1 MKKYYLILVITF
13 GFFFALQA
21 NANILKNP
29 FHRQTNKNNQAII
42 SGSELLDPALKA
54 KAVYLELEGDSV
66 EYDHD
71 SNVYITSGMSTANIV
86 DQNAK
91 LEADEIIYYGS
102 DQHVEAKGNVK
113 ITRDNIV
120 TTGESF
126 SFDVTSNKYLL
137 TRPQT
142 IVKGAII
149 KSRTLTSLPDNKF
162 EYEHGRLKLGD
173 PVRVAQGFGA
183 RIHPPTFYS
192 YQASKAARRPPAW
205 SDISSMV
212 NYRVTAQK
220 IVYDQSK
227 AVNNLTLYGTRIHFQ
242 NFSLPAEPEF
252 TTTVNSDPNV
262 RTAPLIAP
270 TIGTQG
276 ALGGFAVGPA
286 FNFNVTDHHIFS
298 ISPFA
303 QIGSGGSP
311 GFGGMLGFY
320 GPTTTLQLSYGSL
333 KQRFIGQFS
342 QKFFGYKTEFRA
354 AYNYYLNEG
363 FLGSTLAQINVG
375 LVDRRQWKNPF
386 LEKFT
391 ENGVKLR
398 SSTSWIQSGPGI
410 LPTKYKNFLNDA
422 GNPKD
427 FKNSAFKVEE
437 QVILVSKP
445 VFKIG
450 TEKYNTALRF
460 RTRNAFRAYSTGD
473 FQGIF
478 TAGPLLDNKLGPVSF
493 GLGYDQGYING
504 KSPLFYDQYIQG
516 MQSVSLDGDV
526 KLSEWVTLGGY
537 GTYNL
542 KLQEVVEKQ
551 VRAKVGPKDFKMLV
565 NWDALRQQTQFG
577 LNFLFG
583 KPVDFEKFV
592 ILNSQNKSGGI

>member
-1 MKKYYLILVITF
+1 MKKYYLILVITV
-13 GFFFALQA
+13 GLLFALQA
-21 NANILKNP
+21 NASILKNP
-29 FHRQTNKNNQAII
+29 FHKQSKKTIKSSNLNSQ
-42 SGSELLDPALKA
+42 SSDPLKA
-54 KAVYLELEGDSV
+54 KAVYLELEGDNV
-66 EYDHD
+66 EYDHE
-71 SNVYITSGMSTANIV
+71 SNVYITSGMSTAHIV
-86 DQNAK
+86 EQNAK
-91 LEADEIIYYGS
+91 LEADEITYYGG

-120 TTGESF
+120 TSGESF
-126 SFDVTSNKYLL
+126 KFDVTSNKYLL
-137 TRPQT
+137 TKPFT
-142 IVKGAII
+142 LIKGAVI
-149 KSRTLTSLPDNKF
+149 KARTVASLPDSQI
-162 EYEHGRLKLGD
+162 EYEHGRLKLEE

-183 RIHPPTFYS
+183 RIHPRTFYS
-192 YQASKAARRPPAW
+192 LQASRAARKAPGW
-205 SDISSMV
+205 DDVSKNV
-212 NYRVTAQK
+212 KYRVTAEK

-227 AVNNLTLYGTRIHFQ
+227 AVNNLTVYGGRVHFQ
-242 NFSLPAEPEF
+242 NFSLPAEPKF

-270 TIGTQG
+270 TLGTQG
-276 ALGGFAVGPA
+276 ALGGFAIGPA
-286 FNFNVTDHHIFS
+286 FNLNVTDYHILSF
-298 ISPFA
+298 SPFA

-311 GFGGMLGFY
+311 GYGGMLGFY

-333 KQRFIGQFS
+333 KQRFIGQFR
-342 QKFFGYKTEFRA
+342 QKLFGNKTEFRT
-354 AYNYYLNEG
+354 AYNYYLDEG

-375 LVDRRQWKNPF
+375 LVDRRKWRNSF
-386 LEKFT
+386 LNKVT
-391 ENGVKLR
+391 EGGVNFR
-398 SSTSWIQSGPGI
+398 SASSWVQSSPGI

-427 FKNSAFKVEE
+427 FKNSAFKAEE
-437 QVILVSKP
+437 QITLISKP
-445 VFKIG
+445 VFKLG

-478 TAGPLLDNKLGPVSF
+478 TGGPVLDNKLGPVSF
-493 GLGYDQGYING
+493 GLGYDQGYVRG

-526 KLSEWVTLGGY
+526 KLSEWITLGGY

-542 KLQEVVEKQ
+542 QVQEVIERQ

-583 KPVDFEKFV
+583 QPVDFEKFV

>member
-1 MKKYYLILVITF
+1 MKRYYLILIIIF
-13 GFFFALQA
+13 GCLFALQA
-21 NANILKNP
+21 NAIILKNP
-29 FHRQTNKNNQAII
+29 FHKQKSTKPSI
-42 SGSELLDPALKA
+42 SPSRSSDPLKA

-71 SNVYITSGMSTANIV
+71 SNVYITSGMSIAHIV
-86 DQNAK
+86 DQDAK

-102 DQHVEAKGNVK
+102 DQHIEAKGNIK
-113 ITRDNIV
+113 INRDNII

-126 SFDVTSNKYLL
+126 KFDVTSNKYLL
-137 TRPQT
+137 TKPFTQ
-142 IVKGAII
+142 IKGAII
-149 KSRTLTSLPDNKF
+149 KARTLSSLPDNNQL
-162 EYEHGRLKLGD
+162 EYEHGRLKLEE
-173 PVRVAQGFGA
+173 PVRVAQGFGT
-183 RIHPPTFYS
+183 RVHPKTFYS
-192 YQASKAARRPPAW
+192 LQASRAARRAPTW
-205 SDISSMV
+205 DEVSNQMK
-212 NYRVTAQK
+212 YRITAQK

-227 AVNNLTLYGTRIHFQ
+227 AVNNLTVYGGRIHFR
-242 NFSLPAEPEF
+242 NFSLPAEPRF
-252 TTTVNSDPNV
+252 TTTVSSDPNV

-270 TIGTQG
+270 VIGTQG
-276 ALGGFAVGPA
+276 ALGGFAAGPA

-298 ISPFA
+298 FSPFA

-333 KQRFIGQFS
+333 KDRFIGQFR
-342 QKFFGYKTEFRA
+342 QKFFGNKTEFRA
-354 AYNYYLNEG
+354 AYNYYLEEG

-375 LVDRRQWKNPF
+375 LVDKRRWTNSF
-386 LEKFT
+386 LQKVT
-391 ENGVKLR
+391 EGGINFR
-398 SSTSWIQSGPGI
+398 SSTSWIQSSPGI
-410 LPTKYKNFLNDA
+410 LPSKYKGFLKEA
-422 GNPKD
+422 GDPED
-427 FKNSAFKVEE
+427 FKKTAFKAEE
-437 QVILVSKP
+437 QINLISKP

-473 FQGIF
+473 FQGVF
-478 TAGPLLDNKLGPVSF
+478 TGGPVLDNNLGPVTF
-493 GLGYDQGYING
+493 ALGYDQGYVRG

-526 KLSEWVTLGGY
+526 KLSEWVTLGGF

-542 KLQEVVEKQ
+542 KIAEVVEKQ

-583 KPVDFEKFV
+583 QPVDFEKFV